1 MSIAE
6 LERFIADL
14 QSRPALRA
22 GAGKAQAAQ
31 TREALLE
38 HVVAF
43 AAREGYA
50 FTVDE
55 ARKHMKVQGAAS
67 GGELSDAEL
76 DGMAGGQGLSLD
88 LAQEVVWYTFTPP
101 PQRP

>member
-31 TREALLE
+31 TQEA
-38 HVVAF
+38 V
-43 AAREGYA
+43 
-50 FTVDE
+50 
-55 ARKHMKVQGAAS
+55 
-67 GGELSDAEL
+67 
-76 DGMAGGQGLSLD
+76 
-88 LAQEVVWYTFTPP
+88 
-101 PQRP
+101 